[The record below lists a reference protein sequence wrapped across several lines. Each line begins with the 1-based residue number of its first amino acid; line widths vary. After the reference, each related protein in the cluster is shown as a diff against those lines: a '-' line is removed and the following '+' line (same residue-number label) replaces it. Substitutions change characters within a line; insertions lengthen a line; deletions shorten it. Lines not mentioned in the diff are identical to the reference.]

1 MISLLARALVLL
13 PIFMASGTHAQI
25 TVDVSK
31 ITCEQFNVMQKA
43 DSVALWLGGYYHG
56 QRRDSVIDMNKF
68 EENVRKFRAACRV
81 PDNFQ
86 KPIMQL
92 IESSDVK

>member
-1 MISLLARALVLL
+1 MFILFARVLALL
-13 PIFMASGTHAQI
+13 PIFLAPIAHAQI

-92 IESSDVK
+92 IESIDVK

>member
-1 MISLLARALVLL
+1 VINLLARALVLL
-13 PIFMASGTHAQI
+13 FIVMTSGAHAQV

-43 DSVALWLGGYYHG
+43 DSIALWLGGYYHG

-68 EENVRKFRAACRV
+68 EENVRKFRAACRL